1 MRLPAAIAAF
11 IFLSAYGILAQSTAT
26 PSASVSSTITISS
39 PYASGSR
46 VYPAPPNHL
55 VLDNKTLRQTIAFAY
70 GLTPECIVGGA
81 VWVDSS
87 KYDMVLDAPVQ
98 TAAIERLLPTLQ
110 AFLRDRFKLQI
121 HREQRLLPVYYLARS
136 GELRIKPSAEA
147 QNQHALFIQG
157 PPSARAVPG
166 RNATMAELA
175 GLLQRAILNR
185 PVIDRTG
192 LTGRYNFDLEWADR
206 RLSSATDPDIFGA
219 VQQLGLKLEPAQDI
233 VNTIVVDYSEQPTAN

>member
-1 MRLPAAIAAF
+1 M
-11 IFLSAYGILAQSTAT
+11 
-26 PSASVSSTITISS
+26 
-39 PYASGSR
+39 
-46 VYPAPPNHL
+46 
-55 VLDNKTLRQTIAFAY
+55 
-70 GLTPECIVGGA
+70 
-81 VWVDSS
+81 
-87 KYDMVLDAPVQ
+87 M
-98 TAAIERLLPTLQ
+98 
-110 AFLRDRFKLQI
+110 
-121 HREQRLLPVYYLARS
+121 PVYYLARS

-147 QNQHALFIQG
+147 QNQHALLIQG

-219 VQQLGLKLEPAQDI
+219 VRQLGLKLEPAQDI
-233 VNTIVVDYSEQPTAN
+233 VDTIVIDYSEQPTAN